1 VPKLGIKS
9 KVGVGIILVL
19 GLMVIGAMFFP
30 VPQPEVH
37 LSANYGSD
45 PVLEETHVEN
55 GQDEGSGAAEVHEDE
70 AHVPPPFF
78 KLGPIWFTNTLITS
92 LMSVTVLGLLFFLGT
107 RRMKLVPT
115 GLQNLCEAIIEAL
128 LDFFQSVAGNAN
140 GRRFLPILATI
151 FLFVL
156 TNAWM
161 GLLPFYNVIGWG
173 EHGTTTTLLNS
184 IVGSVFPEYDGFLVS
199 TAIFRPANTDI
210 NVPLMLALV
219 SFLSVEYWG
228 ITTVGARQY
237 AGKFF
242 RYGQF
247 IGALG
252 QLVRGRVKSAFGGIF
267 YGGID
272 IFVGGLELLS
282 EFVRIISFTFRLF
295 GNMTAGEVLLLMM
308 AFLVPWLIAVPF
320 YGLETLLGAIQALI
334 FAGLTLV
341 FATLAVTPHEHEP
354 EQGHD

>member
-1 VPKLGIKS
+1 
-9 KVGVGIILVL
+9 VGIIVIIALAL
-19 GLMVIGAMFFP
+19 ILIGALFFP

-37 LSANYGSD
+37 LSANYGKD
-45 PVLEETHVEN
+45 AHVEENHVDETHI
-55 GQDEGSGAAEVHEDE
+55 DETHGDE
-70 AHVPPPFF
+70 AHNGEVVDEVSHVPPPFF

-92 LMSVTVLGLLFFLGT
+92 LMSVVVLGLLFYFGT
-107 RRMKLVPT
+107 RRMRLVPT
-115 GLQNLCEAIIEAL
+115 GLQNLCEVIVETL
-128 LDFFQSVAGNAN
+128 LNFFISVAGEAS
-140 GRRFLPILATI
+140 GRRFLPIIATI
-151 FLFVL
+151 FLYVI

-161 GLLPFYNVIGWG
+161 GLLPIYNVFGWG
-173 EHGTTTTLLNS
+173 EDGTTTTLLNS
-184 IVGSVFPEYDGFLVS
+184 IAGSVFPDYDGFIVS
-199 TAIFRPANTDI
+199 TAILRPANTDI

-228 ITTVGARQY
+228 ITAIGARNY

-252 QLVRGRVKSAFGGIF
+252 QLVRGKVKTAVAGLF
-267 YGGID
+267 YGFID

-308 AFLVPWLIAVPF
+308 AFLVPWLVAVPF

-341 FATLAVTPHEHEP
+341 FATLAVTPHEHE
-354 EQGHD
+354 HD